1 MISIDVMILIVI
13 IVYLILFI
21 CIIKRIFDSLD
32 ILGSAVFHIGLA
44 LVLSLLFFFS
54 GKELQYIKYDKE
66 GEHIYSKY
74 EIRINDVELTD
85 DDMEVTYSYSI
96 NNTDINVETVKESE
110 VQSTEESS
118 YIELDRKVVGFIY
131 VDNYKVYI
139 NHKEVL
145 KRL

>member
-74 EIRINDVELTD
+74 EIRINDAELTD